1 MRNKLTGMKNLDR
14 DLQEKSAKEYR
25 ERLGEITPMDELLKR
40 KKDKELDKKLDKK
53 LKELGLDKSSK
64 RPTTVQEAL
73 AMGWKQEPHMLTSN
87 PPIYFF
93 TKDGKTIRIRGE
105 QRQNVRPLNINKK
118 GGSVKKSKYSKGGG
132 VRSAKYKL

>member
-1 MRNKLTGMKNLDR
+1 MRNKLTDMKN
-14 DLQEKSAKEYR
+14 QEKSAKEYR

-40 KKDKELDKKLDKK
+40 KKDKELDKKL
-53 LKELGLDKSSK
+53 KELGLDKSSK

-73 AMGWKQEPHMLTSN
+73 AMGWKQESHMLTSN

-105 QRQNVRPLNINKK
+105 KSKTGVRPLNKK